1 MRRIPKGK
9 IVLAAAAVL
18 LLAAALVTAFA
29 PMADRG
35 RAQADYITELSAENW
50 VASQVYEDGGGYP
63 LKRPGGRRAVP
74 FPAG

>member
-35 RAQADYITELSAENW
+35 RAQADYIAGLSAENW
-50 VASQVYEDGGGYP
+50 VASQVYEDGWMAEDILLNGQAAEG
-63 LKRPGGRRAVP
+63 
-74 FPAG
+74 

>member
-50 VASQVYEDGGGYP
+50 VASQVYEDGWMAEDILLNGQAAEG
-63 LKRPGGRRAVP
+63 P
-74 FPAG
+74 FLF